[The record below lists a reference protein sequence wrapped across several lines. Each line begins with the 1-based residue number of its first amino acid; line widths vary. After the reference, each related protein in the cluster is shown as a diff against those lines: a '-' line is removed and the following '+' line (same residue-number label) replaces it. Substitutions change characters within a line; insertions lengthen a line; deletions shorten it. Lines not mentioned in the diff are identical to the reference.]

1 MIFVAAGTQDGR
13 ELIGLLLQRGYN
25 VTASVISYY
34 GEKLLAQY
42 ANFGAKL
49 QINDEAL
56 DELALEKYFVEHQV
70 TLFVDASH
78 PYAVNVS
85 KNAMQACKEQRI
97 PYIRYER
104 DLTKLEYDKVI
115 VVHSYEEACE
125 QAAKCGEHIFLTTG
139 SRNLAKFTTSPH
151 LQGKQLIARVLPTTE
166 VIALCEKLGL
176 LPGQVIGMQGPFSE
190 LLNQELFV
198 KYHADV
204 IVTKN
209 SGSIGGTDT
218 KIAAAQALNLPVIVI
233 DRPQLHY
240 DELARTYEEV
250 LDFVKE
256 HQG

>member
-13 ELIGLLLQRGYN
+13 EIIGLLLQQGYA

-42 ANFGAKL
+42 ASYGEKL
-49 QINDEAL
+49 VINDQAL
-56 DELALEKYFVEHQV
+56 DAKGLAEYFHAHHVN
-70 TLFVDASH
+70 LLVDASH

-85 KNAMQACKEQRI
+85 QNAMAACKAQHI

-104 DLTKLEYDKVI
+104 DLTQLAYEKII

-139 SRNLAKFTTSPH
+139 SRNLQKFTTSSY
-151 LQGKQLIARVLPTTE
+151 LQGKNLIARVLPTAE
-166 VIALCEKLGL
+166 VIALCEQLGL
-176 LPGQVIGMQGPFSE
+176 LPGQIIGMQGPFSQM
-190 LLNQELFV
+190 LNQELFA

-218 KIAAAQALNLPVIVI
+218 KIAAAQAMGLPVIVI
-233 DRPQLHY
+233 DRPKLHY
-240 DELARTYEEV
+240 DRLARTYEEV
-250 LDFVKE
+250 LTFVKE
-256 HQG
+256 HS